1 MKYAIGQIV
10 EFARLRQGKYIK
22 AQILERKI
30 DNPKNFINTPNA
42 KGNFDYLIEI
52 QNNGKTEQ
60 IFCQEFELK

>member
-1 MKYAIGQIV
+1 MKFLIGQTV
-10 EFARLRQGKYIK
+10 EFARLGQGEYIK

-30 DNPKNFINTPNA
+30 DNPKGFINTPNA

-60 IFCQEFELK
+60 VFCQEFELK

>member
-10 EFARLRQGKYIK
+10 EFTRLGQGKYQK

-30 DNPKNFINTPNA
+30 DNPKRFIDTPNA

-52 QNNGKTEQ
+52 QNNGRSEQ
-60 IFCQEFELK
+60 VFCQEFELK